1 MERGEALSSSVPEHK
16 SEASSN
22 ASTNECIKDMHVHLR
37 RCEAGRRDVQMGAAQ
52 DDS

>member
-1 MERGEALSSSVPEHK
+1 MEREEAVSSSVPEHK

-22 ASTNECIKDMHVHLR
+22 VSTHECVKDMQVHLS
-37 RCEAGRRDVQMGAAQ
+37 RCEAGRRDVQMGATQ

>member
-1 MERGEALSSSVPEHK
+1 MEREEAMSSSVPEHK

-22 ASTNECIKDMHVHLR
+22 ASTRECIKDMQVHMS
-37 RCEAGRRDVQMGAAQ
+37 RCEAGRRDVQTGATQ